1 MVFAALYREKQ
12 REKAR
17 EEGRE
22 EGRVEGQDETNAV
35 WRDWNE
41 RRLAAE
47 ANGETFTEPPP
58 DFGNC
63 SGGTGG

>member
-17 EEGRE
+17 EEGR
-22 EGRVEGQDETNAV
+22 DETNAV
-35 WRDWNE
+35 WRDWNQ

-58 DFGNC
+58 DARRTQEDNAG
-63 SGGTGG
+63 